1 MTTEEITQSVLA
13 ALTDVA
19 PEVEPASIRTDLN
32 LRDQTDLDSMDSLN
46 FLIAV
51 HEQLN
56 VDISEADWARLLT
69 IDELVEFI
77 APRVAA

>member
-19 PEVEPASIRTDLN
+19 PEVEPSTIRTDLN

-51 HEQLN
+51 HEQLH
-56 VDISEADWARLLT
+56 VDISEADWARLQT
-69 IDELVEFI
+69 IDELVAFI
-77 APRVAA
+77 TPRVPA

>member
-1 MTTEEITQSVLA
+1 MTREAITQAVLV

-19 PEVEPASIRTDLN
+19 PEIDTTTLRTDMN

-51 HEQLN
+51 HEALH

-69 IDELVEFI
+69 IDELVEFVT
-77 APRVAA
+77 PRVPV

>member
-51 HEQLN
+51 HEQLH

>member
-51 HEQLN
+51 HEQLH
-56 VDISEADWARLLT
+56 VDISEADWARLQT

-77 APRVAA
+77 APRVPA

>member
-19 PEVEPASIRTDLN
+19 PEVEPSAIRTDLN

-51 HEQLN
+51 HEQLH
-56 VDISEADWARLLT
+56 VDISEADWARLQT
-69 IDELVEFI
+69 IDELVAFI
-77 APRVAA
+77 TPRVPA

>member
-51 HEQLN
+51 HEQLH
-56 VDISEADWARLLT
+56 VDISEADWARLQT
-69 IDELVEFI
+69 IDELGEFI

>member
-1 MTTEEITQSVLA
+1 MTNEEIRQSVLA

-51 HEQLN
+51 HEQLH

>member
-1 MTTEEITQSVLA
+1 MTTQEITQAVLV

-19 PEVEPASIRTDLN
+19 PEVDPATLRTDLN

-51 HEQLN
+51 HEQLH
-56 VDISEADWARLLT
+56 VDISEADWARLQT

-77 APRVAA
+77 APRVPA

>member
-1 MTTEEITQSVLA
+1 MTTEEIRQSVLV

-19 PEVEPASIRTDLN
+19 PEVEPSAIRTDLN

-51 HEQLN
+51 HEQLH
-56 VDISEADWARLLT
+56 VDISEADWARLQT
-69 IDELVEFI
+69 IDDLVEFI
-77 APRVAA
+77 GPRIAA

>member
-1 MTTEEITQSVLA
+1 MTTAEITQSVLA

-19 PEVEPASIRTDLN
+19 PEVEPSSIRTDLN

-51 HEQLN
+51 HEQLH
-56 VDISEADWARLLT
+56 VDISEADWARLQT
-69 IDELVEFI
+69 IDELVAFI
-77 APRVAA
+77 TPRVPA

>member
-51 HEQLN
+51 HEQLR
-56 VDISEADWARLLT
+56 VDISEADWARLQT

>member
-51 HEQLN
+51 HEQLH
-56 VDISEADWARLLT
+56 VDISEADWARLQT

>member
-1 MTTEEITQSVLA
+1 MTREEITQSVLA

-19 PEVEPASIRTDLN
+19 PEIDPAAIRTDLG

-51 HEQLN
+51 HEQLH
-56 VDISEADWARLLT
+56 VDISEADWARLQT

-77 APRVAA
+77 TPRVAV

>member
-51 HEQLN
+51 HEQLH

-69 IDELVEFI
+69 IDELVAFI